1 MPHWYGLLHEGAKGR
16 DAMKAIAITA
26 HGGLENVRYLDLEPP
41 QPGPHEVL
49 IETRAAALN
58 HLDIFVRN
66 GLPGSKLAMPHVLG
80 ADGAGTVA
88 EVGADVRRVKIGDRV
103 LVDPGLHCGVCEFCQ
118 AGEHSLCVRFGILG
132 ETCSGT
138 FAEYFKAPQDNVH
151 PVPEGFSWEEAAAFP
166 LVYLTAWRMLISKA
180 AIKPGED
187 LLILGIGGGVATAA
201 LQIAKAVGLRVLVT
215 SSSDEKLQ
223 RAKNLGADVAI
234 NYTSQDFAREVR
246 EVTRR
251 RGVDVVLD
259 SVGGESWVKSLGSL
273 VKGGRLVTCGA
284 TAGPRPQT
292 DLQRIFWNQ
301 LSVFGSTMGNMRE
314 VAEML
319 NFVQKRGIKPVIDQV
334 FPLAEGAQALARM
347 EAGKQFGKVVLKVRE
362 HTA

>member
-1 MPHWYGLLHEGAKGR
+1 
-16 DAMKAIAITA
+16 
-26 HGGLENVRYLDLEPP
+26 
-41 QPGPHEVL
+41 
-49 IETRAAALN
+49 
-58 HLDIFVRN
+58 
-66 GLPGSKLAMPHVLG
+66 
-80 ADGAGTVA
+80 
-88 EVGADVRRVKIGDRV
+88 
-103 LVDPGLHCGVCEFCQ
+103 
-118 AGEHSLCVRFGILG
+118 
-132 ETCSGT
+132 
-138 FAEYFKAPQDNVH
+138 
-151 PVPEGFSWEEAAAFP
+151 
-166 LVYLTAWRMLISKA
+166 
-180 AIKPGED
+180 
-187 LLILGIGGGVATAA
+187 
-201 LQIAKAVGLRVLVT
+201 
-215 SSSDEKLQ
+215 
-223 RAKNLGADVAI
+223 VAI
-234 NYTSQDFAREVR
+234 NYTLQDFAREVR

-347 EAGKQFGKVVLKVRE
+347 EEGKQFGKVVLKVHE
-362 HTA
+362 HTS